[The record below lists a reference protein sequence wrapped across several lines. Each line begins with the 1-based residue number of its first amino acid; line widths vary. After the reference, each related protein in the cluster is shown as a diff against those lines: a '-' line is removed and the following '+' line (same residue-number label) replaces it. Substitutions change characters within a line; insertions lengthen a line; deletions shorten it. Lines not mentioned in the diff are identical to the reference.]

1 MLSIHIVYIK
11 TVLYH
16 YIERINYVDLIDK
29 FAIYV
34 HIEKLVKIFSFM
46 DGYNTLDIYVMY
58 MFILGWD
65 IEREKFLVQY
75 GYLFSIKMFH
85 LKCYGNFQ
93 HYTDHIC
100 IIYECIYI
108 AIFGWCVQYLC
119 IFIHCIKVYN
129 SIMLCKRQPPNG
141 SIQIFL

>member
-1 MLSIHIVYIK
+1 MHIALVIIIHLYTPVCLTQNQICSLYVEYTYSVLCIK

-93 HYTDHIC
+93 HYTDHIL
-100 IIYECIYI
+100 YMNVYI
-108 AIFGWCVQYLC
+108 
-119 IFIHCIKVYN
+119 
-129 SIMLCKRQPPNG
+129 
-141 SIQIFL
+141 